1 MTLQSR
7 RIAAVVGIVLKNRR
21 CYTISVSEAYNISNK
36 LLVEMIIS
44 SMYYNLP
51 GPDIEDE
58 KDEEDSF
65 LELFMDEKDCWIS
78 PPPWIPVENDIPLE
92 LF

>member
-1 MTLQSR
+1 MIT
-7 RIAAVVGIVLKNRR
+7 NR
-21 CYTISVSEAYNISNK
+21 
-36 LLVEMIIS
+36 
-44 SMYYNLP
+44 MYYDLP

>member
-1 MTLQSR
+1 
-7 RIAAVVGIVLKNRR
+7 
-21 CYTISVSEAYNISNK
+21 
-36 LLVEMIIS
+36 MIIS
-44 SMYYNLP
+44 SMHYNLP

-65 LELFMDEKDCWIS
+65 FELFMDEKDCWIS